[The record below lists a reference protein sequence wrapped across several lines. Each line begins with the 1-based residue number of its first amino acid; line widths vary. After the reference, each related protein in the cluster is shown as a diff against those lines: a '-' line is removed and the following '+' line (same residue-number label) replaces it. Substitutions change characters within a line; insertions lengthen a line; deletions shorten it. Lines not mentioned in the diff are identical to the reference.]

1 MAYTIKK
8 GDTLSGIAKKYGT
21 TVSALMKANS
31 YIKNANLIYTGN
43 KLTIPGSSSSSKK
56 TTSTKKKT
64 ATTTKTTTKT
74 TTPTKTTQQLA
85 SDYAKAQTSGVG
97 NETQALLDQYNKS
110 AQAQQ
115 DALNQRQELAV
126 NQINAQKDDVM
137 EAYNTNAR
145 QAYINKMLGQKNVQQ
160 QLSQAGLNTTGVMN
174 SAYSNLE
181 NSYGNS
187 LSTLQANRDKNINDI
202 NRQVNDT
209 NMQYEIQR
217 NELLSN
223 IENARLELQKY
234 GNELSYQRYQDAINN
249 YMNFANFDYQK
260 SIDTRD
266 FNYQKSIDT
275 RNFNYKKSRDKV
287 ADNQWKQELNLQKKN
302 LSSSGSSRSSGGR
315 RSSSSSGGRRSSS
328 KSSKSSVKVNVSNS
342 NNTKSVGNTSSSK
355 NRLSGKVSNLPE
367 YALDKTITNLISGT
381 KANST
386 TRKRLLTGQ
395 LKIGNITQKEYD
407 YLLKLK

>member
-1 MAYTIKK
+1 MATYKIKK

-21 TVSALMKANS
+21 SVGALMSANKS
-31 YIKNANLIYTGN
+31 IKNANLIYAGRTLN
-43 KLTIPGSSSSSKK
+43 IPGSSSSRS
-56 TTSTKKKT
+56 SSSGSSSNNSGGGSSNQ
-64 ATTTKTTTKT
+64 
-74 TTPTKTTQQLA
+74 TTQQLA
-85 SDYAKAQTSGVG
+85 DAYAKSQTANTGT
-97 NETQALLDQYNKS
+97 ETQALLDQYNKA

-126 NQINAQKDDVM
+126 NQINAQKDDVL
-137 EAYNTNAR
+137 EAYHKNAR

-181 NSYGNS
+181 NTYGNS
-187 LSTLQANRDKNINDI
+187 LSTLQASRDKNINDI

-209 NMQYEIQR
+209 NMQYDIQR

-223 IENARLELQKY
+223 IENARLDLQKY
-234 GNELSYQRYQDAINN
+234 GNELAYQRYQDSINN

-266 FNYQKSIDT
+266 Y
-275 RNFNYKKSRDKV
+275 NYKVSRDKV
-287 ADNQWKQELNLQKKN
+287 ADKQWQQEFNLQKKN
-302 LSSSGSSRSSGGR
+302 LSSSGSRRSSGG
-315 RSSSSSGGRRSSS
+315 RSSS
-328 KSSKSSVKVNVSNS
+328 KSSLKVNVSNS
-342 NNTKSVGNTSSSK
+342 NNTKNVKNTSSSK
-355 NRLSGKVSNLPE
+355 SRLSGKVSNLPE

-386 TRKRLLTGQ
+386 ERKRLLTGQ
-395 LKIGNITQKEYD
+395 LKIGNITQKEYE
-407 YLLKLK
+407 YLLKVK